1 MTYRL
6 QGVFS
11 AIADPHRRAMLDHLA
26 ASDLTAGELAARF
39 PISRP
44 AVAKHLRILEDND
57 LIRIE
62 RRGRERVHRLNPE
75 PLMTVRDWLIT
86 YEVFWTERLNRLK
99 ALVEANSEAGKPQ
112 GGSE

>member
-11 AIADPHRRAMLDHLA
+11 AIADPSRRQILDYLA
-26 ASDLTAGELAARF
+26 ATELTAGEIAERF

-44 AVAKHLRILEDND
+44 AIAKHLKVLETNG
-57 LIRIE
+57 LVVVT

-75 PLMTVRDWLIT
+75 PLATVRDWVT
-86 YEVFWTERLNRLK
+86 RYDRFWTDRLADLK
-99 ALVEANSEAGKPQ
+99 RLVEADTDDPDNT
-112 GGSE
+112 GGGA

>member
-44 AVAKHLRILEDND
+44 AVARHLRILEDND

-86 YEVFWTERLNRLK
+86 YEVFWTDRLRRLK
-99 ALVEANSEAGKPQ
+99 ALVEADPETGDRKD
-112 GGSE
+112 GTE